1 MAKVL
6 WKLLNQT
13 DFNGMTAQAATS
25 GTGGGA
31 RHIVLG
37 RSLPN
42 NNVVDFLS
50 AGNSSNVTIDV
61 GGTLLTFDGN
71 PARRNGEWRIADQA
85 SNRHPAWTTVAG
97 FPKTFNASD
106 PPVVMILQ
114 VDGAYHAAWLN
125 RATLAAL
132 APAMASRDR
141 GVTAATPALLARFDL
156 TGRTALKDFMEQEPD
171 IPELPFDP
179 NDLEDGRKKILAEIV
194 RRQGQRKFRKD
205 LLAAYSNRCA
215 MTECSE
221 TWVLEAAHISPY
233 RGPETNKAE
242 NGLLLRADIHT
253 LFDLGLISVEPIGRV
268 IWVSAKVKDPAY
280 RALDGKPLFAGNTQ
294 PSAKSLDEHFKRRD
308 N

>member
-1 MAKVL
+1 
-6 WKLLNQT
+6 
-13 DFNGMTAQAATS
+13 
-25 GTGGGA
+25 
-31 RHIVLG
+31 
-37 RSLPN
+37 
-42 NNVVDFLS
+42 
-50 AGNSSNVTIDV
+50 
-61 GGTLLTFDGN
+61 
-71 PARRNGEWRIADQA
+71 
-85 SNRHPAWTTVAG
+85 
-97 FPKTFNASD
+97 
-106 PPVVMILQ
+106 MILQ